1 MGNSKRRYF
10 PKSVAWFC
18 SCYQKWKIYLTANHN
33 QGFQSNYSQN
43 DNTKWSKVFGKFFH
57 PGLNESFSRVK
68 ICHQNNVSGW
78 SKVFHFH
85 LLPSKI
91 LCFTFLITGSGLV
104 GNAICF
110 NKTEKCDMCV
120 CGAGPCSMHMKSFSP
135 YRSYQ
140 LIIMLQRSVK
150 RSPQALPNIVVW
162 TKSVYFF
169 IENWKHLYLW
179 AWRSRIPWSLAAPP
193 IWVRL

>member
-1 MGNSKRRYF
+1 MLCKLRNIMGNSKRRHF

-43 DNTKWSKVFGKFFH
+43 DNTKWSRVFGKFFH
-57 PGLNESFSRVK
+57 PGLNKGFSRVK

-91 LCFTFLITGSGLV
+91 LCLTFLITGSGLV
-104 GNAICF
+104 GKITNVQSSRSLDALRIRSDLSNGRRKGGMRRNYFHFRQPNCRAAKVEPQV
-110 NKTEKCDMCV
+110 KTLCK
-120 CGAGPCSMHMKSFSP
+120 
-135 YRSYQ
+135 
-140 LIIMLQRSVK
+140 
-150 RSPQALPNIVVW
+150 W
-162 TKSVYFF
+162 T
-169 IENWKHLYLW
+169 I
-179 AWRSRIPWSLAAPP
+179 
-193 IWVRL
+193 

>member
-1 MGNSKRRYF
+1 MLCKLRNIMGNSKRRYF

-104 GNAICF
+104 GKGPTLGQDWQQYFLSQSVIYEIFPEKSRAIF
-110 NKTEKCDMCV
+110 SFPLRSRFRPHRGLRRDT
-120 CGAGPCSMHMKSFSP
+120 CSWEELELCI
-135 YRSYQ
+135 YEYT
-140 LIIMLQRSVK
+140 RSVC
-150 RSPQALPNIVVW
+150 SA
-162 TKSVYFF
+162 
-169 IENWKHLYLW
+169 H
-179 AWRSRIPWSLAAPP
+179 
-193 IWVRL
+193 